1 MTCAKGTNNSSP
13 RRHQPLKSLGRN
25 WSARRP
31 HQRTRRETMHSTSTP
46 TTKLVISFDER
57 RQGPIFTR
65 APCMVPDDPNRRSNC
80 RGSTLAPAVRMAH
93 SFTCAVVSHFRQTLG
108 RHVAPGSSS
117 LLTSLLPC
125 RMGSGTFSTAASRF
139 TAINPS

>member
-1 MTCAKGTNNSSP
+1 MTYAWGTNNSSP
-13 RRHQPLKSLGRN
+13 RRHQPLNSLGRN
-25 WSARRP
+25 WTARRP

-65 APCMVPDDPNRRSNC
+65 APCMVPDDPNRLSIGRGPLWLRCTARSFIL
-80 RGSTLAPAVRMAH
+80 T
-93 SFTCAVVSHFRQTLG
+93 VVSHFCPTLA
-108 RHVAPGSSS
+108 RLIAPGVS

-125 RMGSGTFSTAASRF
+125 RTGSGTFSTPSRKF
-139 TAINPS
+139 TVTKPS